1 MNRRMSGLYV
11 RVRLVQLR
19 HGTTA
24 RRAAYAVW
32 WHPIPRWYES
42 FLCVLAAM
50 FFLEMNVIQSLQE
63 ELCVDTLIDLIA
75 DLLTDLVPGI
85 WRRLRRRRNTRTPR

>member
-1 MNRRMSGLYV
+1 MSGLYA
-11 RVRLVQLR
+11 RVTPWYSYAMALLLAGQ
-19 HGTTA
+19 
-24 RRAAYAVW
+24 AYAVW

-63 ELCVDTLIDLIA
+63 EL
-75 DLLTDLVPGI
+75 
-85 WRRLRRRRNTRTPR
+85 